1 MRSRV
6 IFACMLLCACAKAP
20 PPSATKDPSPIPA
33 TAPEKGSLALGA
45 KIAPGAQT
53 VALADVAKDP
63 ASFKGKTITTTGT
76 VTSVC
81 QQMGCW
87 MEIKDEASQAHIKMA
102 GHDFFVPKTAAGR
115 KAKVQATLVPSD
127 DENADCNKEAAN
139 QMGKAI
145 AKLQLEATGVE
156 LD

>member
-1 MRSRV
+1 
-6 IFACMLLCACAKAP
+6 MLLCACAKAP
-20 PPSATKDPSPIPA
+20 PPTATKDPAPA
-33 TAPEKGSLALGA
+33 APAKGSLALGA
-45 KIAPGAQT
+45 PIAPGAQT
-53 VALADVAKDP
+53 VSLADVAKDP

-81 QQMGCW
+81 QHMGCW
-87 MEIKDEASQAHIKMA
+87 MEIKDDASQAHIKMA
-102 GHDFFVPKTAAGR
+102 GHDFFVPKTASGR

-127 DENADCNKEAAN
+127 DENAECNKEASD
-139 QMGKAI
+139 QMGKAV